1 MSKKCVLYISGV
13 ILMLTPALAGAEP
26 KFVAAAKNGV
36 PAQYIVVLESDFSV
50 KGEEPGASE
59 RSSVAERA
67 TALVKRHGGK
77 IVTIWEHALQGFVVR
92 MPEEAARRR
101 ARSPPVRRVEQDA
114 LFELSA
120 QTCPTETQQITNYPP
135 SPQVMTWP
143 TESNWGLDRI
153 DQRFL
158 PRDSSYSFS
167 STGIGVHVYVLDS
180 GIASHEQFRSTQGW
194 GPSRIGNGRNF
205 ANNEPPNPNNG
216 QCIPSDLGYLDPQDT
231 YDMHGH
237 GTHVAGIAGGR
248 WYGVAKEVTL
258 HPVRIATACGKGSVS
273 VALSGV
279 DWIYWNAVQPA
290 VVNFSANMTDPT
302 GCQGAL
308 ATAFRNLITQR
319 GILVVNSAGNHNT
332 EASNYIPTCVP
343 EVLVVGATHALDKR
357 WGPPSAPWSSC
368 EVQCGSN
375 WGSFVDVFAPGAA
388 IVSSGNGGGACE
400 RTGTSMAAPHAAGV
414 AALYLQ
420 RHPNA
425 TPAQVH
431 AAIVNG
437 ATVGTLTG
445 DLGSGSPNRLLYSL
459 IDLP

>member
-1 MSKKCVLYISGV
+1 MSKKCVLYVSSV
-13 ILMLTPALAGAEP
+13 LFMLTPALAGAEP

-36 PAQYIVVLESDFSV
+36 PDQYIVVLESEIPL
-50 KGEEPGASE
+50 KAEELGTDV
-59 RSSVAERA
+59 RSSVAERVA
-67 TALVKRHGGK
+67 ALTERYGGRV
-77 IVTIWEHALQGFVVR
+77 VTTWEHALHGFVVR
-92 MPEEAARRR
+92 MPEAAARRL
-101 ARSPPVRRVEQDA
+101 ARSPHVRRVEQDA

-120 QTCPTETQQITNYPP
+120 QTCPTETQQITNYPT

-158 PRDSSYSFS
+158 PLNSSYSFS
-167 STGIGVHVYVLDS
+167 STGVGVHVYVLDS

-205 ANNEPPNPNNG
+205 ANNDSPHPISG
-216 QCIPSDLGYLDPQDT
+216 ACIPSGSGYIDPQDT

-237 GTHVAGIAGGR
+237 GTHVAGIVGGR

-258 HPVRIATACGKGSVS
+258 HPVRIATACGTGSVS

-279 DWIYWNAVQPA
+279 DWIYGFAVQPA
-290 VVNFSANMTDPT
+290 VVNFSANMTDPA

-343 EVLVVGATHALDKR
+343 EVLVVGATHAGDKR
-357 WGPPSAPWSSC
+357 WGPPSAPWSYC
-368 EVQCGSN
+368 EQQCGSN
-375 WGSFVDVFAPGAA
+375 WGSYVDVFAPGAA

-431 AAIVNG
+431 AAIVSG
-437 ATVGTLTG
+437 ATVGVLTG
-445 DLGSGSPNRLLYSL
+445 DLGSQSPNRLLYSL